1 MHGARVWVC
10 PVGNGLVTMG
20 VNRFFQRDIMFNCTY
35 HPGTDAGAQR
45 IGHTMTATLLRP
57 LRPVHDLPG
66 MPEAIGRALAA
77 ISGAAY
83 VIVDAHTHAPI
94 TPYAPIRGELGI
106 RADIQRAMPGLSAL
120 PVGEVAPAR
129 RASFADT
136 LNRMADIELRVWNHY
151 MTRLDDP
158 SLSDTARDTLTQRLN
173 RAAAEAD
180 RLSDRA
186 HGIRRSLAR

>member
-1 MHGARVWVC
+1 MS
-10 PVGNGLVTMG
+10 
-20 VNRFFQRDIMFNCTY
+20 
-35 HPGTDAGAQR
+35 
-45 IGHTMTATLLRP
+45 HTLTRTLRP
-57 LRPVHDLPG
+57 MHEQPG

-77 ISGAAY
+77 ITGAAY

-120 PVGEVAPAR
+120 PVADVAPAR
-129 RASFADT
+129 RAHFADT
-136 LNRMADIELRVWNHY
+136 LDRMADTELRVWNHY

-158 SLSDTARDTLTQRLN
+158 ALSVTARDTLTQRMN
-173 RAAAEAD
+173 RAAAECDRLSD

-186 HGIRRSLAR
+186 HGVRRTLTTR